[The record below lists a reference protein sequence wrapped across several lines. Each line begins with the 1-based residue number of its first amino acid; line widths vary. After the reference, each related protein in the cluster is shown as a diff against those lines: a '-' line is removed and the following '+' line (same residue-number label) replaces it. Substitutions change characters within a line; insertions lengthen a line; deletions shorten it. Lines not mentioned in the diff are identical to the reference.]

1 MFVTDINQDLDLEA
15 KRFVGKDID
24 LAKSMIS
31 AFKKVKM
38 ATEQRLSDCEFYAQ
52 QVEPVLL
59 KIWHLAI
66 QTNLR
71 DSNT

>member
-52 QVEPVLL
+52 
-59 KIWHLAI
+59 
-66 QTNLR
+66 
-71 DSNT
+71 